1 MRKSV
6 IYFGFVRILATFACE
21 GTYLVI
27 NTPKAILS
35 QMKINEK
42 VIVRSQMGNGLMRQG
57 IGGGERLGTLYIG
70 GGGGSGFMFER
81 KR

>member
-1 MRKSV
+1 MRKLV

-70 GGGGSGFMFER
+70 GGGGWGFMFER